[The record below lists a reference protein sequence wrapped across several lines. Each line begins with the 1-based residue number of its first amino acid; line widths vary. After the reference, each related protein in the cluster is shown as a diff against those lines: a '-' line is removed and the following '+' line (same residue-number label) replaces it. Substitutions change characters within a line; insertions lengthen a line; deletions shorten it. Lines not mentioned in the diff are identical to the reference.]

1 MREQLQ
7 FSKIVAGVM
16 NWGEWGYNLNP
27 PQVRMLIEQCL
38 EVGVTTFD
46 HADIYGDYTTEVLFG
61 IATGGSSSLRQKM
74 QLISKC
80 GIKLVT
86 PNRPKHRVKSYD
98 TSKEHILQS
107 TEQSLRNLR
116 TDHLDLLLIH
126 RPSPL
131 MHFDEIA
138 AAFQELLDAGKVK
151 QVGVSNFTPRQFAA
165 LDDLVPLACNQV
177 ELSLLHLIPFLDGT
191 LEQLMVSDSIP
202 MAYSPMARG
211 MFFATS
217 PNEAVQ
223 RIRFVAGRLEQ
234 KYQTTLDKIVLAFLL
249 KHPSGILPVLGT
261 VRIERIK
268 AALEAIELE
277 LTDEEWF
284 MLWEASI
291 GEEVP

>member
-1 MREQLQ
+1 ML
-7 FSKIVAGVM
+7 SKIVAGVM
-16 NWGEWGYNLNP
+16 SWGEWGYNLNP

-38 EVGVTTFD
+38 ELDVTSFD
-46 HADIYGDYTTEVLFG
+46 HADIYGDYTTEYLFG
-61 IATGGSSSLRQKM
+61 MATGGSSSLRQKM
-74 QLISKC
+74 QLVSKC

-98 TSKEHILQS
+98 TSKAHILQS
-107 TEQSLRNLR
+107 AEQSLRNLK
-116 TDHLDLLLIH
+116 TDYLDLLLIH

-131 MHFDEIA
+131 MNPEEIA
-138 AAFQELLDAGKVK
+138 AAFQELLDAGKVLH
-151 QVGVSNFTPRQFAA
+151 VGVSNFTPKQFAT
-165 LDDLVPLACNQV
+165 LNNLIPLSCNQV
-177 ELSLLHLIPFLDGT
+177 ELSLIKLLPFLDGT
-191 LEQLMVSDSIP
+191 LEQLMTNGSVP
-202 MAYSPMARG
+202 MAYSPMAKG
-211 MFFATS
+211 IFFTNS
-217 PNEAVQ
+217 PNEVVQ

-268 AALEAIELE
+268 AALAAIELE

-284 MLWEASI
+284 MLWEASM

>member
-1 MREQLQ
+1 MSNKLQ

-27 PQVRMLIEQCL
+27 PQVRMLMEQCL

-46 HADIYGDYTTEVLFG
+46 HADIYGDYTTEYLFG
-61 IATGGSSSLRQKM
+61 MATGGSSSLRQKM

-86 PNRPKHRVKSYD
+86 PNRPKYRIKSYD
-98 TSKEHILQS
+98 TSKAHILQS
-107 TEQSLRNLR
+107 AEQSLRNLK
-116 TDHLDLLLIH
+116 TDYLDLLLIH

-131 MHFDEIA
+131 MSPEEIA
-138 AAFQELLDAGKVK
+138 SAFQELLDAGKVK
-151 QVGVSNFTPRQFAA
+151 NVGVSNFTPSQFAT
-165 LDDLVPLACNQV
+165 LNQLIPLACNQI
-177 ELSLLHLIPFLDGT
+177 ELSLLQLIPFLDGT
-191 LEQLMVSDSIP
+191 LEQLMASGSVP

-211 MFFATS
+211 AFFTNS

-223 RIRFVAGRLEQ
+223 RIRFLSGRLEQ

-268 AALEAIELE
+268 AALEAIEIQ

-284 MLWEASI
+284 MLWEASM

>member
-1 MREQLQ
+1 MSKELQ

-16 NWGEWGYNLNP
+16 NWGEWGYDLNP

-38 EVGVTTFD
+38 ELGVTTFD
-46 HADIYGDYTTEVLFG
+46 HADIYGDYTTESLFG
-61 IATGGSSSLRQKM
+61 IATGGGSSLRQKM

-86 PNRPKHRVKSYD
+86 PNRPKNRIKSYD
-98 TSKEHILQS
+98 TSKAHILQS
-107 TEQSLRNLR
+107 TEQSLRNLK
-116 TDHLDLLLIH
+116 TDYLDLLLIH

-131 MHFDEIA
+131 MHPEEIA
-138 AAFQELLDAGKVK
+138 AAFQELLDSGKVRN
-151 QVGVSNFTPRQFAA
+151 VGVSNFTPNQFST
-165 LDDLVPLACNQV
+165 LNKLIPLVCNQV

-191 LEQLMVSDSIP
+191 LEQLMASGSLP

-211 MFFATS
+211 MFFTNS

-249 KHPSGILPVLGT
+249 KHPSGILPVVGT
-261 VRIERIK
+261 VKIERIK
-268 AALEAIELE
+268 AALEAFEIELTE
-277 LTDEEWF
+277 EEWF
-284 MLWEASI
+284 MLWEASM